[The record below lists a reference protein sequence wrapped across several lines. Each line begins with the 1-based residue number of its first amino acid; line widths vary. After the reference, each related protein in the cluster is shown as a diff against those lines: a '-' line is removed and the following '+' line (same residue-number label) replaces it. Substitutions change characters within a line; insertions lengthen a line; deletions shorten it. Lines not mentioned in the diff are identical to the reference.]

1 MKNKHLFFLLLFL
14 FSITISQQ
22 NIWYGFSVT
31 NSDNLDAININ
42 PAGLG
47 VNRGNQYAIN
57 IQQTAN
63 PEDLE
68 NNSNIYRLSFAQRFG
83 FVLAFQH
90 EYDEINKYKWTIG
103 YGTKILNNFF
113 IGVSF
118 KNKDYTTGF
127 LYRPINAISTG

>member
-47 VNRGNQYAIN
+47 VTRGTQYAIN
-57 IQQTAN
+57 IQQTADRS
-63 PEDLE
+63 DLE
-68 NNSNIYRLSFAQRFG
+68 NNSNIHTLSFAQRFRFG
-83 FVLAFQH
+83 
-90 EYDEINKYKWTIG
+90 
-103 YGTKILNNFF
+103 
-113 IGVSF
+113 
-118 KNKDYTTGF
+118 
-127 LYRPINAISTG
+127 

>member
-1 MKNKHLFFLLLFL
+1 MKNKHLFLLLLFL

-22 NIWYGFSVT
+22 NILYGFSVT

-68 NNSNIYRLSFAQRFG
+68 NNSNIYRLSFTQRFG
-83 FVLAFQH
+83 NLLV
-90 EYDEINKYKWTIG
+90 
-103 YGTKILNNFF
+103 
-113 IGVSF
+113 
-118 KNKDYTTGF
+118 
-127 LYRPINAISTG
+127 